1 MNATCI
7 NPSKVSIFSQFTFLC
22 QLNYWTRMSLLGQSL
37 FLCQP
42 KTIEGKCYFRLVFI
56 FVSLEP
62 LKAKVW
68 VTAAPHSWAVTAA
81 PDLTEEKGGEEGWD
95 QESRMES
102 GTLCE
107 GFVGWHGGDIRAL
120 KMSSG
125 WRRIGMGY
133 IRNPQKGF
141 YREFMEGSMK
151 WWSIRADLRLMITFC
166 WF

>member
-1 MNATCI
+1 M
-7 NPSKVSIFSQFTFLC
+7 PPVSIQARCQFLANSHFCVKWIIERGCHFWANLYFC
-22 QLNYWTRMSLLGQSL
+22 VNLKPLKANVIFGWSL
-37 FLCQP
+37 FLCHLNHWRQV
-42 KTIEGKCYFRLVFI
+42 TFF
-56 FVSLEP
+56 
-62 LKAKVW
+62 W

-107 GFVGWHGGDIRAL
+107 GFVGWLGDIRAL

-125 WRRIGMGY
+125 WRRICMGY

-141 YREFMEGSMK
+141 YHEIMAGSMI
-151 WWSIRADLRLMITFC
+151 S
-166 WF
+166 